1 MIWKVKI
8 VFVHLNTPIPE
19 YLVRNIQSH
28 LERFPLHE
36 ITLISN
42 STSNFPRLTNLK
54 TYLVRPDHQWS
65 ELDSLYLH
73 PKDFRGNFWL
83 TSSARLFA
91 LDAYVNEVNE
101 ECIHVES
108 DVILA
113 DDFPFERLTNL
124 DKGLAFPIMS
134 NERGVGSVIY
144 IRNQNSSKLLI
155 STLISEARKSG
166 AATEMNAL
174 KSVFDSN
181 PKSVALLPMG
191 PAVDTVYRNASLE
204 MIKRLSDASE
214 SLGGIIDGVE
224 IGQYF
229 FGTDPRNRRGR
240 SLRRQ
245 DIANGFLRVGDCSL
259 IFDDNRGFPNL
270 IVSGDTERNQYKVF
284 ALHLPS
290 KEVDLFTLSCQKKLM
305 IKRCLESANE
315 AESTLYWPAW
325 RNGTLDAAKRRL
337 RKIVNLQLFR
347 SR

>member
-8 VFVHLNTPIPE
+8 VFIHLNTPIPE

-54 TYLVRPDHQWS
+54 THLVRPDHQWS

-91 LDAYVNEVNE
+91 LDAFISEVNQ

-108 DVILA
+108 DVVLA
-113 DDFPFERLTNL
+113 KDFPFERLTNL
-124 DKGLAFPIMS
+124 DNGLAFPIMS

-155 STLISEARKSG
+155 STLISEARKNG
-166 AATEMNAL
+166 AATEMIAL

-181 PKSVALLPMG
+181 PNSVELLPIG
-191 PAVDTVYRNASLE
+191 PAIHTAYRNASSE
-204 MIKRLSDASE
+204 MINVLTDASE
-214 SLGGIIDGVE
+214 CLGGIIDGVE

-245 DIANGFLRVGDCSL
+245 DIANGFLRVGDCTL

-270 IVSGDTERNQYKVF
+270 IVSGDAGRKQYPVF

-290 KEVDLFTLSCQKKLM
+290 KEVGLFTLSRQRKLM
-305 IKRCLESANE
+305 IKRCLESAKR
-315 AESTLYWPAW
+315 AESTLYLPAW
-325 RNGTLDAAKRRL
+325 RKGVLDAAKRRL
-337 RKIVNLQLFR
+337 RRILNLKFLG